1 MQLYHFTSKRAALV
15 ILESGILPHPQDAAP
30 DAFPV
35 VFLTT
40 SPDPKAARI
49 HVQDDVPHPFA
60 ELVAET
66 MPGATLTGGD
76 DKRGFRLTVHLSR
89 DDAYPFRE
97 WAFDTLGEVE
107 AERLH
112 GPASGWAD
120 WYVVR
125 GLIPAGAIREV
136 GVRAVGRVRY
146 VAFDVPSTVRWGGP
160 AN

>member
-35 VFLTT
+35 VFLTA
-40 SPDPKAARI
+40 SENPEAARV
-49 HVQDDVPHPFA
+49 HVPDDVPHPFA
-60 ELVAET
+60 ELIAET
-66 MPGATLTGGD
+66 IPDATLTGGD

-89 DDAYPFRE
+89 DDALPFDV
-97 WAFDTLGEVE
+97 WAAETLGEVE
-107 AERLH
+107 AQRIH

-125 GLIPAGAIREV
+125 GLIPAGAVREV
-136 GVRAVGRVRY
+136 GVRASGGARY
-146 VAFDVPSTVRWGGP
+146 VAFDPPNPETVH
-160 AN
+160 